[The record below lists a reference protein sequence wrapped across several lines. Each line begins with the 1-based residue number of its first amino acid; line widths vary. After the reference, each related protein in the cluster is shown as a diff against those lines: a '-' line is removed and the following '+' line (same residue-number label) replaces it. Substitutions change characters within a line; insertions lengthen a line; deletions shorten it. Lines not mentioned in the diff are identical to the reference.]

1 MSKKRCKNNLR
12 LMGTRKKIEA
22 RPRLNLELSRVT
34 STIQVLKLFAI
45 SKTSN
50 SKMASDSENTM
61 ITMED
66 VISSLKIFESSDLFK
81 LLKAVASEAEKKSK
95 IAAKAAP
102 KATATKK
109 AGSMPKGAIPPQLK
123 KPRAWV
129 EFTLKDALENGWE
142 AFTVVQK
149 KKDKE
154 TNTITE
160 EQIEMPASVLH
171 NGAHIYK
178 DSITE
183 KTPDGKQII
192 HKEAMSLSKQRKES
206 SHSSYAVFE
215 SSYVDEPSDD
225 DKSVTST
232 TSSKKIVVKKT
243 AAEKEAE
250 AAAKK
255 EAKEA
260 EKAAAK
266 AAKEAEKEAKKA
278 EKEAEKEAKKA
289 EKEAEKAAAKA
300 DKKPVVKAPVPAA
313 AVKKATKA
321 ADKPVEPVVDAPLKP
336 VAVKK
341 KPSPKDAKV
350 VEDIPNDGMVHPCTI
365 KGKKYLR
372 NADGETWTV
381 GADGGVGTWA
391 GMYDAKADK
400 LDTSAPEPVFED
412 DE

>member
-1 MSKKRCKNNLR
+1 
-12 LMGTRKKIEA
+12 
-22 RPRLNLELSRVT
+22 
-34 STIQVLKLFAI
+34 
-45 SKTSN
+45 
-50 SKMASDSENTM
+50 MASDSENT
-61 ITMED
+61 TFSMED
-66 VISSLKIFESSDLFK
+66 VMSAVKTFEASDLFK

-95 IAAKAAP
+95 TAAKTTTKTAP
-102 KATATKK
+102 TKK
-109 AGSMPKGAIPPQLK
+109 AGSMPKGTVPPQLK

-142 AFTVVQK
+142 PFTVLQK

-160 EQIEMPASVLH
+160 EQIEMPGSILH
-171 NGAHIYK
+171 DGAHIYK
-178 DSITE
+178 DSITD
-183 KTPDGKQII
+183 KTPQGRQLI

-206 SHSSYAVFE
+206 NHSSYADFE
-215 SSYVDEPSDD
+215 ATYVEEPSDD
-225 DKSVTST
+225 DKSDAGST
-232 TSSKKIVVKKT
+232 ASKKIIVKKT

-278 EKEAEKEAKKA
+278 EKEAEKAAAKAAKEA
-289 EKEAEKAAAKA
+289 EKEAAKA
-300 DKKPVVKAPVPAA
+300 EKKPVVKAPVPAA

-321 ADKPVEPVVDAPLKP
+321 ADPVTPVKKTTTETAAPVAPKKKP
-336 VAVKK
+336 VA
-341 KPSPKDAKV
+341 KV
-350 VEDIPNDGMVHPCTI
+350 EEIPNDGMVHPCTI

-381 GADGGVGTWA
+381 GADGGVGEWA